1 MLTFILLLGFLS
13 IVFIPMFA
21 MLYAE
26 NKLINHDSKK
36 VLFWLSFLPSVCIF
50 LLYCVLKP
58 NDPPVIASQHCGVVQ
73 FYQLHKVRRRE
84 AFERVSI
91 RFEGDKYNRHLLIG
105 QHLEKVPKGHKVCF
119 EYLDRFKYPHLSES
133 KLLKWIEP
141 TEIQTSI
148 EANQIK

>member
-50 LLYCVLKP
+50 LLYGVLKP
-58 NDPPVIASQHCGVVQ
+58 NDPPVIASQQCGVVQ

-84 AFERVSI
+84 ALERVSI
-91 RFEGDKYNRHLLIG
+91 RFDGAQYNRHLFFDKHLKKIPQG
-105 QHLEKVPKGHKVCF
+105 QKVCF
-119 EYLDRFKYPHLSES
+119 EYLDKFKYPHLAES
-133 KLLKWIEP
+133 KLVKWIEP
-141 TEIQTSI
+141 S
-148 EANQIK
+148 